1 MDAIAAAGRS
11 LCSRPPSSPRSRG
24 AKTAT
29 LFSNIARHTAE
40 GRAPPAL
47 HAQQA
52 TVTRAMRIRVATAGT
67 IRFSIGEFAICKARD
82 GRCAVNIVRADK
94 VARWPVVP
102 ERPRCRAAEQR
113 DELAPLHSITSSAR
127 ASSVGGK
134 VTPSALAALGLM
146 TSSTFVTLN
155 PVF

>member
-1 MDAIAAAGRS
+1 
-11 LCSRPPSSPRSRG
+11 RSRG

-52 TVTRAMRIRVATAGT
+52 SVTRAMRIRAAAAGT

-82 GRCAVNIVRADK
+82 GRRAVNIVRADK

-102 ERPRCRAAEQR
+102 ERPGGCRAAEQR
-113 DELAPLHSITSSAR
+113 DELAPFHVWMAP
-127 ASSVGGK
+127 AWQEK
-134 VTPSALAALGLM
+134 M
-146 TSSTFVTLN
+146 
-155 PVF
+155 